1 MFVDPNVARKN
12 KIQNLHLT
20 SVGHFPDGSPP
31 FSHIEFNITGLCNR
45 LCEFCPRIDPKAY
58 PNLNEHLTLDLWKK
72 ITDDLATV
80 DYSGRLSFCGFS
92 EPMLHKK
99 VFDLIKIARQTLPNS
114 SIEII
119 TNGDQLTVEKI
130 DSLFDAGLTTLIVS
144 MYDGPEQIPYFES
157 IVDKTTISRD
167 KVILRKRYLPPED
180 GYGIELTNRSGT
192 VNIEEV
198 HIEALTE
205 PLKHQCFYVH
215 YRMMVDYNGDVL
227 LCPHDWGKKLI
238 AANLN
243 DSNIIEVWNDKILNS
258 VRTRLGKADRNF
270 APCDKCDALGTR
282 QGNEHFKAWQD
293 YRR

>member
-45 LCEFCPRIDPKAY
+45 LCTFCPRIDKKAY

-99 VFDLIKIARQTLPNS
+99 VFDLVKIARQTLPNS

-119 TNGDQLTVEKI
+119 TNGDQLTVENI

-157 IVDKTTISRD
+157 IVNKSNISRD

-192 VNIEEV
+192 VNIDEV
-198 HIEALTE
+198 NIEALTE

-243 DSNIIEVWNDKILNS
+243 DDNIIDVWNNKILNS
-258 VRTRLGKADRNF
+258 VRTRLGKADRNL
-270 APCDKCDALGTR
+270 APCNKCDALGTR
-282 QGNEHFKAWQD
+282 QGHEHFKAWQD
-293 YRR
+293 YKR